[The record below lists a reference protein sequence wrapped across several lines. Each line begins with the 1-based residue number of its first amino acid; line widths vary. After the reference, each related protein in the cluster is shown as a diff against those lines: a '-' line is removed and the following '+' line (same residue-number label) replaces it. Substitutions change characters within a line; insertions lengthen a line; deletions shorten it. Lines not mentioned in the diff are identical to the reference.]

1 MAKLASSLPVLAPV
15 LELQGVTRHY
25 GAGPTEV
32 PVLHGVDFTLHAGE
46 AVAIVGPSGS
56 GKSTLMH
63 VLGLLDAPTS
73 GQVLVQGQPVA
84 GLADDRLAELRN
96 RHLGFV
102 YQFHHLLREF
112 TALENVLMPAW
123 LADATPT
130 TRTEQHARATKLL
143 TQVGLAHRLHHLPSQ
158 LSGGEQQR
166 VALARALMNL
176 TGDAGPHILLA
187 DEPTGNLDPH
197 TAGEVADLLFQ
208 LVAEHDLAVVLVTH
222 NPALAARC
230 HRVLEMRAGR
240 LVAQGLSATLKA

>member
-1 MAKLASSLPVLAPV
+1 MKDLAGAPVVLA
-15 LELQGVTRHY
+15 LQGVTRHY

-32 PVLHGVDFTLHAGE
+32 PVLHGVDFALHAGE

-73 GQVLVQGQPVA
+73 GSVLVQGHPVM

-96 RHLGFV
+96 QHLGFV

-123 LADATPT
+123 LAPASLAKPA
-130 TRTEQHARATKLL
+130 EQKARATQLL
-143 TQVGLAHRLHHLPSQ
+143 TQVGMAHRLHHLPSQ

-176 TGDAGPHILLA
+176 TGTNRPHILLA

-197 TAGEVADLLFQ
+197 TAGEVADLLFS
-208 LVAEHDLAVVLVTH
+208 LVAEHGLAVVLVTH

-240 LVAQGLSATLKA
+240 LVPQGLSANVEA

>member
-1 MAKLASSLPVLAPV
+1 MAKLASSLPVL
-15 LELQGVTRHY
+15 ELRGVSRSY
-25 GAGPTEV
+25 GTGPTEV
-32 PVLHGVDFTLHAGE
+32 PVLHGVDFALHVGE

-63 VLGLLDAPTS
+63 VLGLLDAPSS
-73 GQVLVQGQPVA
+73 GAVLMQGRPVA

-96 RHLGFV
+96 RHVGFV

-123 LADATPT
+123 LAAATPAQRAAHLT
-130 TRTEQHARATKLL
+130 RATQLL
-143 TQVGLAHRLHHLPSQ
+143 AQVGLAHRLHHLPSQ

-176 TGDAGPHILLA
+176 TGANGPHMLLA
-187 DEPTGNLDPH
+187 DEPTGNLDPY
-197 TAGEVADLLFQ
+197 TAGEVADVLFQ
-208 LVAEHDLAVVLVTH
+208 LVAEHGLAVVLVTH

-240 LVAQGLSATLKA
+240 LVPQGLSASVGV

>member
-1 MAKLASSLPVLAPV
+1 
-15 LELQGVTRHY
+15 
-25 GAGPTEV
+25 
-32 PVLHGVDFTLHAGE
+32 
-46 AVAIVGPSGS
+46 VGPSGS

-63 VLGLLDAPTS
+63 VLGLLDAPSS
-73 GQVLVQGQPVA
+73 GAVLMQGQPVA

-96 RHLGFV
+96 RHVGFV

-123 LADATPT
+123 LAAATPAQRAAHLT
-130 TRTEQHARATKLL
+130 RATQLL
-143 TQVGLAHRLHHLPSQ
+143 AQVGLAHRLHHLPSQ

-176 TGDAGPHILLA
+176 TGANGPHMLLA
-187 DEPTGNLDPH
+187 DEPTGNLDPY
-197 TAGEVADLLFQ
+197 TAGEVADVLFQ
-208 LVAEHDLAVVLVTH
+208 LVAEYGLAVVLVTH

-240 LVAQGLSATLKA
+240 LVPQGLSASVEV

>member
-1 MAKLASSLPVLAPV
+1 MAKLASSLPVL
-15 LELQGVTRHY
+15 ELRGVSRSY
-25 GAGPTEV
+25 GTGPTEV
-32 PVLHGVDFTLHAGE
+32 PVLHGVDFALHAGE

-63 VLGLLDAPTS
+63 VLGLLDAPSS
-73 GQVLVQGQPVA
+73 GAVLMQGRPVA

-96 RHLGFV
+96 RHVGFV

-123 LADATPT
+123 LAAATPAQRAAHLT
-130 TRTEQHARATKLL
+130 RATQLL
-143 TQVGLAHRLHHLPSQ
+143 AQVGLAHRLHHLPSQ

-176 TGDAGPHILLA
+176 TGPNGPHMLLA
-187 DEPTGNLDPH
+187 DEPTGNLDPY
-197 TAGEVADLLFQ
+197 TAGEVADVLFQ
-208 LVAEHDLAVVLVTH
+208 LVAEHGLAVVLVTH

-240 LVAQGLSATLKA
+240 LVPQGLSASVGV